1 VSEAA
6 AAVRWLLQQAEPEAR
21 RVAVQQIA
29 KVRGREAAELLLRA
43 LGDED
48 WRVRKE
54 AATVA
59 PALERRDEVVAT
71 LVAALEET
79 VNIGLRNAAVEA
91 LVAIGPD
98 SAGATIEAMQRLD
111 ADARK
116 LAVEVLGGVA
126 EPRGIAALARAL
138 ADDDANVRVAAA
150 EALGGATLAGEES
163 RDLATS
169 ALVAALSM
177 SDSFLKI
184 AALDSLA
191 RLEAQL
197 PWSVFEPYARDPLLR
212 RYAIAAAAG
221 SREPEALSALAYATG
236 DGSPTIAREAIVA
249 LGDVIAATVERVS
262 LAPGTEEAMRDEV
275 LLDLARDALQTTP
288 TGRANARRA
297 VLDAED
303 ARARGGALLVLAL
316 LRDRQDVP
324 SFVQAL
330 GEDDVAER
338 ADLALRLFGPE
349 ATRPLL
355 AAARSAKAPVRAA
368 ALSLAASLEGAEAA
382 TVREALREALESA
395 SLEVLACAVEA
406 LGPLGEGGDL
416 RRIATLVEHA
426 DARIA
431 AIATNAVSELA
442 ARHVDAAR
450 DLLRDARSG
459 HDPLALGCI
468 LLGAIASTQAL
479 SDEDVRLLERALAHD
494 HPQVRRAAIDA
505 LAQAGGEAAAD
516 AIVFALADEEHEVQL
531 AAIRALG
538 RLGRADPLVGLV
550 ADTRDPVLTAT
561 ILRAL
566 GDADPARALS
576 AARPLVV
583 RAEAAV
589 ASAAVEAIGH
599 LQGVTSS
606 RPASA
611 RMSTHIG
618 AACEDALFS
627 ALDHPDPEVV
637 KLALSLVGA
646 QPGVRALA
654 RLGHCLDHAS
664 WEVRRVAAEL
674 LGQDKSPGAQALLR
688 ARYEREKEPV
698 VRDAIAA
705 AVSLRPSGEDSL
717 RPHRSSGVTAWP
729 RAKDAKEGE

>member
-54 AATVA
+54 AAAVA
-59 PALERRDEVVAT
+59 PALERREEVVAV

-79 VNIGLRNAAVEA
+79 INIGLRNAAVEA

-98 SAGATIEAMQRLD
+98 SAGAAIEAIGRLD

-126 EPRGIAALARAL
+126 DPRGIAALTRAL
-138 ADDDANVRVAAA
+138 ADEDANVRVAAA
-150 EALGGATLAGEES
+150 EALGGAALAGEDA

-197 PWSVFEPYARDPLLR
+197 PWSVFEPYAKDPLLR
-212 RYAIAAAAG
+212 RYAIAAASG
-221 SREPEALSALAYATG
+221 SREPDAVRALGYATG

-249 LGDVIAATVERVS
+249 LGDVIAAAVDRASYASADPETV
-262 LAPGTEEAMRDEV
+262 ADEA
-275 LLDLARDALQTTP
+275 LLELARDAVRVTP
-288 TGRANARRA
+288 AGQANARRA
-297 VLDAED
+297 ALDAED

-316 LRDRQDVP
+316 LRDREDVP

-330 GEDDVAER
+330 GDDDVAER
-338 ADLALRLFGPE
+338 ADAALRLFGPS
-349 ATRPLL
+349 ATGPLL
-355 AAARSAKAPVRAA
+355 SAARCAKPAVRAV
-368 ALSLAASLEGAEAA
+368 ALSLAASLEGADAGV
-382 TVREALREALESA
+382 VREALRESLDST
-395 SLEVLACAVEA
+395 SLEVVACAVEA
-406 LGPLGEGGDL
+406 LGPLGDGADL
-416 RRIATLVEHA
+416 RRIATLVEHT
-426 DARIA
+426 DERIA
-431 AIATNAVSELA
+431 ATATNAVSELA

-450 DLLRDARSG
+450 ALLNDARSG

-479 SDEDVRLLERALAHD
+479 SDDDVRLLERALAHD
-494 HPQVRRAAIDA
+494 HPQVRRAAVDA

-516 AIVFALADEEHEVQL
+516 AVVFALADEEHEVQL

-538 RLGRADPLVGLV
+538 RLGRADPLIGLV
-550 ADTRDPVLTAT
+550 DDTRDPVLTAT
-561 ILRAL
+561 TLRAL
-566 GDADPARALS
+566 GDADPARALA
-576 AARPLVV
+576 AARPLVT

-589 ASAAVEAIGH
+589 ACAAVEAIGH
-599 LQGVTSS
+599 LAYARSSS
-606 RPASA
+606 RLPP
-611 RMSTHIG
+611 HVI

-627 ALDHPDPEVV
+627 ALDHPDAEVV

-646 QPGVRALA
+646 QPGARALA
-654 RLGHCLDHAS
+654 RLGLCLDHAS
-664 WEVRRVAAEL
+664 WEVRRIAAEL
-674 LGQDKSPGAQALLR
+674 LGQDKSAGAQALLR

-705 AVSLRPSGEDSL
+705 AVSLRPPGEDSL
-717 RPHRSSGVTAWP
+717 RPHSRSGVSGWP

>member
-98 SAGATIEAMQRLD
+98 SAGATIEAMSRLD

-169 ALVAALSM
+169 ALVAALTM

-249 LGDVIAATVERVS
+249 LGDVIAATVERMTI
-262 LAPGTEEAMRDEV
+262 AAGTEEAARDEV

-297 VLDAED
+297 ALDAED
-303 ARARGGALLVLAL
+303 ARARGSALLVLAL
-316 LRDRQDVP
+316 LRDREDVRA
-324 SFVQAL
+324 FVEAL

-338 ADLALRLFGPE
+338 ADIALRLFGPE

-355 AAARSAKAPVRAA
+355 SAARSAKPAVRAA
-368 ALSLAASLEGAEAA
+368 ALTLAASLEGAEAA
-382 TVREALREALESA
+382 TVRDALREALESG
-395 SLEVLACAVEA
+395 SLEVVSCAVEA
-406 LGPLGEGGDL
+406 LGPLGDGGDL
-416 RRIATLVEHA
+416 RRIATLVEHT
-426 DARIA
+426 DARVA

-442 ARHVDAAR
+442 ARHVEAAR

-479 SDEDVRLLERALAHD
+479 SEEDIRLLERALAHD
-494 HPQVRRAAIDA
+494 HPRVRRAAIDA

-538 RLGRADPLVGLV
+538 RLGRADPLAGLV
-550 ADTRDPVLTAT
+550 ADTRNPVITVT
-561 ILRAL
+561 TLRAL
-566 GDADPARALS
+566 GDADPARALA
-576 AARPLVV
+576 AARPLVAH
-583 RAEAAV
+583 AEAAV

-599 LQGVTSS
+599 LLE
-606 RPASA
+606 A
-611 RMSTHIG
+611 RVSPHVG
-618 AACEDALFS
+618 AACEDALFM

-637 KLALSLVGA
+637 KLALSLVGV

-705 AVSLRPSGEDSL
+705 AVSVRPAGDDSL
-717 RPHRSSGVTAWP
+717 RPHPRSGVTGWP